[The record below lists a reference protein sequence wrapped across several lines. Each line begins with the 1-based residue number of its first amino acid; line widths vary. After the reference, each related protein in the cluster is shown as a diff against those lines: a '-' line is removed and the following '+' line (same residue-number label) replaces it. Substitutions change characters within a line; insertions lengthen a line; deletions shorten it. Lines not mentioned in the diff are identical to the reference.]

1 MSLEKR
7 YVRPVRRPWRTLLI
21 SLILIVLI
29 IVLTLSWS
37 SWHDQGLYDAAI
49 VETNQLDPGWRWE
62 DIQSRRRISDEA
74 NGAKI
79 AIEAIYLLGID
90 EVQRPK
96 PQWAVDYYR
105 KLLDNTTFDAFVTSV
120 EMNPQARI
128 DTVNMKLIHSFL
140 SSAPAPRALE
150 IARRLYRVEQ
160 GCFQHKQFGPLI
172 PQTLHSDVQ
181 SSRGLVSVLEY
192 DSWIQCEVGQTEVA
206 LVNVGAMLGICRA
219 IGDDP
224 NDTCQYLRLSCAGV
238 AARNLQR
245 VLAQS
250 TDASLERL
258 RQLQDAFQKEASQP
272 ILHWVIQGHRA
283 AIDHDLT
290 LVQSGRVSVS
300 KWGLGPM
307 PSRWETGWKYL
318 DKLLMERFPR
328 QMIDPEYAPSPWH
341 IERAA
346 LHRYCNEALR
356 IADQSEEKWPAL
368 IREHNQQTV
377 LPSFVAQL
385 LRVQEVRDEADKS
398 AAPSELEKLT
408 ALILRTRSFT
418 RCAAAACAAERF
430 RLEQGRLPDHWQ
442 DVVPHYL
449 AAIPV
454 DPFTGQ
460 PMLLHRLENGL
471 VIYSI
476 GVDGKD
482 DQGDVLP
489 TIMKGMN
496 KDLGMRLWDVPLRRQ
511 PPLPVP
517 VESKE

>member
-1 MSLEKR
+1 MSLEKQ

-62 DIQSRRRISDEA
+62 DIQSRRRIPDEG

-96 PQWAVDYYR
+96 PQWGLDYY
-105 KLLDNTTFDAFVTSV
+105 KMLDSIGFEAFVASV
-120 EMNPQARI
+120 VMSPQARI
-128 DTVNMKLIHSFL
+128 DSEKRKLIQSL
-140 SSAPAPRALE
+140 LNRDPGPRAIE
-150 IARRLYRVEQ
+150 IARRLSRVEQ
-160 GCFQHKQFGPLI
+160 GCFQHRQFGPLI

-181 SSRGLVSVLEY
+181 SSRGMVSVLEY
-192 DSWIQCEVGQTEVA
+192 DSWIQCEAGQTEVA
-206 LVNVGAMLGICRA
+206 LVNVGAMLGVSRA

-224 NDTCQYLRLSCAGV
+224 DDTCQFLQLICTGV
-238 AARNLQR
+238 SARNLQR

-250 TDASLERL
+250 TDASQERL
-258 RQLQDAFQKEASQP
+258 RQLHDAFQKEASQP
-272 ILHWVIQGHRA
+272 ILHWVIKGHRA

-290 LVQSGRVSVS
+290 LVQSGKVPIT
-300 KWGLGPM
+300 KWGHGLTL
-307 PSRWETGWKYL
+307 SRWETGWKYL
-318 DKLLMERFPR
+318 DKQLMERFPR

-356 IADQSEEKWPAL
+356 IADQPEEKWLAL
-368 IREHNQQTV
+368 IREHNQQTA
-377 LPSFVAQL
+377 LPHFVAQL

-398 AAPSELEKLT
+398 EAPSVLEKLT
-408 ALILRTRSFT
+408 ALILRTRSLA

-430 RLEQGRLPDHWQ
+430 RLEQGRLPVKWQ
-442 DVVPHYL
+442 DVVPQYL
-449 AAIPV
+449 AAIPI
-454 DPFTGQ
+454 DPFTGK
-460 PMLLHRLENGL
+460 PMLFHRLENGL

-476 GVDGKD
+476 GADGKD

-489 TIMKGMN
+489 TIKKGTN
-496 KDLGMRLWDVPLRRQ
+496 KDIGMRLWDVPLRRQ
-511 PPLPVP
+511 APLPVP

>member
-21 SLILIVLI
+21 FLMLLILII
-29 IVLTLSWS
+29 ALTLSWS

-74 NGAKI
+74 NGAKV
-79 AIEAIYLLGID
+79 ATEAIYLLGID

-96 PQWAVDYYR
+96 PQWGLDYY
-105 KLLDNTTFDAFVTSV
+105 KMLDSTGFEAFATRVV
-120 EMNPQARI
+120 MNPQARI
-128 DTVNMKLIHSFL
+128 DPEKRKLIQSL
-140 SSAPAPRALE
+140 LNSDPGPRAIE
-150 IARRLYRVEQ
+150 IARRIYLVEQ

-192 DSWIQCEVGQTEVA
+192 DSWIQCEAGQTEVA

-219 IGDDP
+219 IGDEP
-224 NDTCQYLRLSCAGV
+224 NDICQYLRLSCAGV

-250 TDASLERL
+250 TDSSLERL

-272 ILHWVIQGHRA
+272 VLHWVIQGHRA

-346 LHRYCNEALR
+346 LHRYCNETLR

-377 LPSFVAQL
+377 LPHFVAQL
-385 LRVQEVRDEADKS
+385 LRVQEVRDEADTS
-398 AAPSELEKLT
+398 AAPCILEQLCT
-408 ALILRTRSFT
+408 SILRTRSLT

-430 RLEQGRLPDHWQ
+430 RLEHGRLPDQWQ
-442 DVVPHYL
+442 EVVPQYL
-449 AAIPV
+449 AAVPI
-454 DPFTGQ
+454 DPFTGK

-489 TIMKGMN
+489 TIKKGMN
-496 KDLGMRLWDVPLRRQ
+496 KDIGIRLWDDPLRRQ
-511 PPLPVP
+511 APLPVP